1 MTLKI
6 YPGTLLLCPAPE
18 ISSEEIDSTHITL
31 IVAVKMI
38 LILLMTL
45 LTENVDSTNQSLITL
60 KPDAI
65 TNTFSSDTCYTPPKL
80 MRFIYTTML
89 ERQLRYTIL
98 FLEPH
103 ALM

>member
-45 LTENVDSTNQSLITL
+45 
-60 KPDAI
+60 
-65 TNTFSSDTCYTPPKL
+65 
-80 MRFIYTTML
+80 
-89 ERQLRYTIL
+89 
-98 FLEPH
+98 
-103 ALM
+103 